1 MTQTIVV
8 EIDESG
14 VIRPVD
20 PSIKLPPGRALMIC
34 AKEDGTFPILLPG
47 DSFADWFTP
56 EEDEAWAYLQTENQ
70 LEPTE
75 TKP

>member
-20 PSIKLPPGRALMIC
+20 PNIKLPQGRALMIC
-34 AKEDGTFPILLPG
+34 ANEDGTFPILLPG
-47 DSFADWFTP
+47 DAFADWFTP
-56 EEDEAWAYLQTENQ
+56 EEDEAWAHLQTENQ
-70 LEPTE
+70 LEPTA